1 MIAKPERKRRDIW
14 ADLAEPSS
22 VIAFLVLYCAVHFL
36 VRYLLSPNFTLDES
50 EQMLFGQS
58 LQWGYRFRHPPLI
71 TWLSWGTLSATNN
84 SRAAFF
90 LLKYVIMAGGL
101 AAYFAAAR
109 LVIRDVRM
117 AALATFGLLTTFVM
131 GFLPLVDL
139 MHTVLLATM
148 LAAFLWI
155 GERVITKGSPR
166 DYLLLAAI
174 TGLGILSKYV
184 FLVLP
189 VAFAIGV
196 ALTPR
201 FRARMKIGPL
211 ILALV
216 LTLAIV
222 APYAWWS
229 YAHEYSLFTLAKT
242 ITKGS
247 GPEFSPVNW
256 LIGAGDLVWALISFG
271 LPFIVIFPFLYW
283 PACKKLTVTEEEDRD
298 WLRLYEIT
306 MIAGALMMLVAVF
319 FVGTEAFKAR
329 WMHQVAMPLP
339 IYLFLR
345 ARIAGVNDRNNK
357 IFAAIALLFA
367 LGVVGARVGI
377 YETHANTCKECRE
390 YWPMQTYARA
400 FQRVGFSQGTILAET
415 YDLGGNLRGVFPT
428 SRVVTPGYPV
438 QVFGSPVPG
447 PCLLVWEGDRPPSK
461 DLTGYLAANYGV
473 TVKDAVTRGDVNAAL
488 LTSKTHRNTMNYVLI
503 QKGRCSGT

>member
-1 MIAKPERKRRDIW
+1 MIAKAERKRREIW

-22 VIAFLVLYCAVHFL
+22 VIAFLALYCAIHFL

-58 LQWGYRFRHPPLI
+58 LEWGYRFRHPPLI
-71 TWLSWGTLSATNN
+71 TWLSWGTLAATNN

-90 LLKYVIMAGGL
+90 LLKYLIMAGGL
-101 AAYFAAAR
+101 VAYFAAAR
-109 LVIRDVRM
+109 IVIRDVRM
-117 AALATFGLLTTFVM
+117 ATLATFGLLTTFVI
-131 GFLPLVDL
+131 GFLPHVDL
-139 MHTVLLATM
+139 MHTVLLTTM

-155 GERVITKGSPR
+155 GERILTKGTPR

-189 VAFAIGV
+189 VAFAVGV
-196 ALTPR
+196 TLTPR
-201 FRARMKIGPL
+201 FRARIKIGPL
-211 ILALV
+211 ILAVILA
-216 LTLAIV
+216 LAIV

-229 YAHEYSLFTLAKT
+229 YTHEYSLFALAKT
-242 ITKGS
+242 ITKGQ

-256 LIGAGDLVWALISFG
+256 LIGTGDLVWALISFG
-271 LPFIVIFPFLYW
+271 LPFVVIFPLLYR
-283 PACKKLTVTEEEDRD
+283 PACKKIAVTDPDDRD

-306 MIAGALMMLVAVF
+306 MIAGVLMMLVAVF

-345 ARIAGVNDRNNK
+345 ARIAVANDRANR
-357 IFAAIALLFA
+357 IFAAIALVFA
-367 LGVVGARVGI
+367 LLVVGARVYI
-377 YETHANTCKECRE
+377 YETHAKNCKECRE
-390 YWPMQTYARA
+390 YWPMQSYARA
-400 FQRVGFSQGTILAET
+400 FQRSGFDHGTILAET
-415 YDLGGNLRGVFPT
+415 YDLGGNLRGVFPQ

-438 QVFGSPVPG
+438 QVFGPPVAG
-447 PCLLVWEGDRPPSK
+447 PCLLVWEGDRAPSK
-461 DLTGYLAANYGV
+461 DLTGYLAANYGA
-473 TVKDAVTRGDVNAAL
+473 TINDAATRGDVNAAL
-488 LTSKTHRNTMNYVLI
+488 LTSKTRRDTMNYVLI
-503 QKGRCSGT
+503 RKGRCAGP